1 MKLPEKYKSMEAF
14 LLLCE
19 SMPCL
24 SKRMNMVLFQTIQSS
39 VGANP
44 IAFNVHILN
53 CRSAIA
59 NQKDTEP
66 GEKESAYQWLR
77 WVQECAKKHPAF
89 NWNTLLMVLTVE
101 YGKNK

>member
-24 SKRMNMVLFQTIQSS
+24 SKRMNMVLFQTIQAS
-39 VGANP
+39 VGANST
-44 IAFNVHILN
+44 AFNVHLLN
-53 CRSAIA
+53 CKAAIA
-59 NQKDTEP
+59 NQKGTEP
-66 GEKESAYQWLR
+66 EEKELAYQWLK
-77 WVQECAKKHPAF
+77 WVEEYAGKHPAF